1 MQTGVSWIPPTEETV
16 VDPEFEKQY
25 GEAARAHGM
34 TIRQYLNQLQGYADD
49 ELKHP
54 FEIGKPLVRPNQVKD
69 LPSKMRRVHHWYMK
83 AAAKGGN
90 WIYVH
95 HKNEHYGHGDDMV
108 MIEFEELYQLYQMD
122 DLDKSILSAYCL

>member
-1 MQTGVSWIPPTEETV
+1 MWFPPTEEEA
-16 VDPEFEKQY
+16 VDPDFEKEY
-25 GEAARAHGM
+25 GEAARAQGM
-34 TIRQYLNQLQGYADD
+34 TIHQYLNQLQGYAPD

-54 FEIGKPLVRPNQVKD
+54 FVIGKPLVRPNEVKD
-69 LPSKMRRVHHWYMK
+69 LPSKMHRVHQWYMK
-83 AAAKGGN
+83 EAAKGGN

-95 HKNEHYGHGDDMV
+95 HKNEHYGHGDDVV

>member
-1 MQTGVSWIPPTEETV
+1 MQTGSWFPPTEEEV

-69 LPSKMRRVHHWYMK
+69 LPSKMRRVHQWYMK
-83 AAAKGGN
+83 EAAKGGN

-108 MIEFEELYQLYQMD
+108 MIEFAELYQLYQMD
-122 DLDKSILSAYCL
+122 DLHKSILSAYCL